1 MYLKG
6 SHFSV
11 MNQNFYTGLRSK
23 MFCNNCLGCWNEN
36 NEVYFTEGIPGGKC
50 NQMLNVVT
58 FISTYLPDLSKLQ
71 SLTT

>member
-1 MYLKG
+1 
-6 SHFSV
+6 
-11 MNQNFYTGLRSK
+11 

-50 NQMLNVVT
+50 NQMLNVVA